1 MAQAIR
7 PGRIP
12 RLEAAPWAGSQTM
25 THDDGMQWLD
35 EALSASDVGERLE
48 RQLRFVIELD
58 KAKSVYRR
66 TYITHGSR
74 LENDAEHM
82 WHVLIAGLL
91 LAEHANEQVDP
102 IRLALMLGIHD
113 IVEIDAGDAFIYDEK
128 ARRDKVA
135 LEAAAAER
143 LFGILPPDQE
153 TEMRALWEEFEAKE
167 TATAKMAGAIDRLLP
182 LLMNRALDGRSWLE
196 HGITGDRVLAV
207 NSQMADGSTAL
218 WGFGKA
224 VLDKAIESGVLPMP

>member
-1 MAQAIR
+1 
-7 PGRIP
+7 
-12 RLEAAPWAGSQTM
+12 M